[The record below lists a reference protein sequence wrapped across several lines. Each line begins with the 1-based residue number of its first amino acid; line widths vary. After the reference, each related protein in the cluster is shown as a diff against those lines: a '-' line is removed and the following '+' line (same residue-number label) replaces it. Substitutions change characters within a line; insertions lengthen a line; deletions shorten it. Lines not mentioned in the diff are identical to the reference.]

1 MNFDVVEIDGAEWLV
16 HRELLASL
24 PAPPAT
30 APAIVVGVA
39 QQGLFWKDIR
49 RVLFSGSE
57 YRVLARL
64 NRDGLQTKWTPV
76 KLVDVLAG
84 VVPDFAEVM
93 DTLNRGVLAT
103 ISGAVAAQ
111 ESSSVG
117 QRVRAAVVAYGEM
130 LGERLGLDV
139 TADRLDAEG
148 LLAYAGPESV
158 SVREWREVFA
168 PVTDFV
174 AREAG
179 TTIDREIAADYR
191 VAAVTKAGLLEPAAP
206 TFELEIE
213 RPDSAERFIDCEV
226 IAVYW

>member
-1 MNFDVVEIDGAEWLV
+1 MI
-16 HRELLASL
+16 
-24 PAPPAT
+24 PPM
-30 APAIVVGVA
+30 V
-39 QQGLFWKDIR
+39 R

-111 ESSSVG
+111 ESSVG

-148 LLAYAGPESV
+148 LLANAGPENV

-213 RPDSAERFIDCEV
+213 RPDSAERFLDCEV